1 MEFNSFRSTSRV
13 AFFIVA
19 WTILSP
25 PLAAQP
31 PSTISIQP
39 GDLDPATAAAP
50 NVPFVDSID
59 AKIHTQLR
67 DALDASARGVA
78 PSTAT
83 SHLPNALRNAD
94 EVLVEV
100 RFADT
105 ARDAIGTLERH
116 GAIHRHSMGATLH
129 EVWIPL
135 SRLRELA
142 AEPDVVIIRPARLA
156 RPLIGSKTSEGVA
169 AGNANY
175 WQTFI
180 PSYDGT
186 GIKIAMI
193 DTYDSSKIGSLQTSK
208 DWPATSKINCYDVK
222 NHATDPPYTPQSCT
236 LSSFGSLGGQHG
248 NATMEIAYDV
258 APGASFLAYDTITVG
273 DWYNAILDAAHLN
286 ASGNSLGTVKANVIS
301 ASLAAPLDGKGDG
314 TALPGSI
321 AEAAGFAKNH
331 GVLVVN
337 AAGNERENHWGGL
350 FTLSTG
356 GNGFHSWSGS
366 NTIYNP
372 FGDGAGNVYCVSD
385 GAEILI
391 DMYWNNWTTPGSTH
405 DYDLY
410 LYQETTSGN
419 WNLVDS
425 SNNAQNGGTGQ
436 TPRESIDYFAA
447 AGATTGCPASSAVYA
462 IAVVRVAGTIANDNL
477 QVFASTTEGE
487 PLYYRVTA
495 RSLDFPADS
504 PNVLSIA
511 AIDVAKTT
519 TTPQE
524 PFSSEGPVLATGG
537 GLPTNPNPLTD
548 TNLKP
553 DLASF
558 DNVTTVTYG
567 AGGKDPPL
575 ATTFL
580 GTSASTPH
588 VAGMAALFM
597 QRFGIQTSATN
608 LTNAIITPLRAI
620 AGTGSN
626 DLGTVGKDYQYGYGR
641 MKFQKEAALSFLQQP
656 TNTLVNNA
664 ITPAVKIGIV
674 DTEGKPVLYTLF
686 NDANLAIGTNPGG
699 GTLSGGGTV
708 PFTQGVAT
716 YSALKINKGGTGYTL
731 AATSTPSGLVATS
744 NPFNITTGAATKL
757 VFTIQP
763 SAVVAGH
770 VISPTVQ
777 VSVEDA
783 NGNVVPTG
791 SFSVTLKKTACT
803 TTIPVGGGP
812 ITTVNGVA
820 SFTNL
825 TLWTVAS
832 GVALQATATAL
843 TSVTSGT
850 FNVTAN
856 NDVVFRNGFET
867 CTP

>member
-1 MEFNSFRSTSRV
+1 MEFNAFRSARA
-13 AFFIVA
+13 AFSTLA
-19 WTILSP
+19 WMALSL

-31 PSTISIQP
+31 PSIPIAS
-39 GDLDPATAAAP
+39 GDLDPATTTAP
-50 NVPFVDSID
+50 DVRVVDSVD
-59 AKIHTQLR
+59 AKIHAQLR
-67 DALDASARGVA
+67 DALDAIARGIS
-78 PSTAT
+78 PSAAT
-83 SHLPNALRNAD
+83 SHLPSALRNAD

-105 ARDAIGTLERH
+105 AHDAIGTLQRH
-116 GAIHRHSMGATLH
+116 GAQHRHSMGATLH

-142 AEPDVVIIRPARLA
+142 AEPDVIIIRPARLA
-156 RPLIGSKTSEGVA
+156 RPVIGSKTSEGVA

-175 WQTFI
+175 WQTFV

-193 DTYDSSKIGSLQTSK
+193 DTYDSSKIGTLQTSK
-208 DWPATSKINCYDVK
+208 DWPATSKLSCFDVK
-222 NHATDPPYTPQSCT
+222 NVPTDPPYTPQSCT

-258 APGASFLAYDTITVG
+258 APGANFLAYDTVTVG

-286 ASGNSLGTVKANVIS
+286 GSGASLGAVKANVIS

-321 AEAAGFAKNH
+321 AEAAGFAKTH

-350 FTLSTG
+350 FALAST
-356 GNGFHSWSGS
+356 GNGFHTWSGS
-366 NTIYNP
+366 STIYNP
-372 FGDGAGNVYCVSD
+372 YGDGTGNAYCVPD
-385 GAEILI
+385 GDNIYVDL
-391 DMYWNNWTTPGSTH
+391 YWNDWTGANPGLDHTV
-405 DYDLY
+405 Y
-410 LYQETTSGN
+410 LYQDTSTTGTANWVNVAISGTPDN
-419 WNLVDS
+419 VPNSFPQQSLQYE
-425 SNNAQNGGTGQ
+425 AGG
-436 TPRESIDYFAA
+436 
-447 AGATTGCPASSAVYA
+447 GATGGCPANSAVYA
-462 IAVVRVAGTIANDNL
+462 IAVTKNSGVITNYNL
-477 QVFASTTEGE
+477 QVFATTDDDI
-487 PLYYRVTA
+487 PINFRVA
-495 RSLDFPADS
+495 PRSLDFPADS

-511 AIDVAKTT
+511 AIDVANAT
-519 TTPQE
+519 TTPVE
-524 PFSSEGPVLATGG
+524 PFSSEGPVLASGG

-553 DLASF
+553 DIASF
-558 DNVTTVTYG
+558 DDVSTVTYSPS
-567 AGGKDPPL
+567 K
-575 ATTFL
+575 FF

-597 QRFGIQTSATN
+597 ERFGVQTSTTN
-608 LTNAIITPLRAI
+608 LTNVIITPLRTI
-620 AGTGSN
+620 ASTGSN

-641 MKFQKEAALSFLQQP
+641 LKFQKEAALSFLQQP
-656 TNTLVNNA
+656 TNTLVNSV

-674 DTEGKPVLYTLF
+674 DTEGKPDIYTLY

-699 GTLSGGGTV
+699 GTLSGGGTAL
-708 PFTQGVAT
+708 FTQGIAT
-716 YSALKINKGGTGYTL
+716 YSALKISKAGTGYTL

-757 VFTIQP
+757 AFTVQP

-770 VISPTVQ
+770 VVSPTVQ

-791 SFSVTLKKTACT
+791 SFSVTLKKTTCAAVP
-803 TTIPVGGGP
+803 IGGGP

-820 SFTNL
+820 SFPSL
-825 TLWTVAS
+825 TLWTVAN
-832 GVALQATATAL
+832 GVALQATATGL
-843 TSVTSGT
+843 TSVNSST

-856 NDVVFRNGFET
+856 SDVVFRNGFET

>member
-1 MEFNSFRSTSRV
+1 MQFNSFRSAARV
-13 AFFIVA
+13 AFSILACVA
-19 WTILSP
+19 L

-31 PSTISIQP
+31 PSTIPVHP

-50 NVPFVDSID
+50 DVPVVDSVD
-59 AKIHTQLR
+59 AKIHAQLR
-67 DALDASARGVA
+67 KALDASARGIA
-78 PSTAT
+78 PAAATA
-83 SHLPNALRNAD
+83 HLPNALRHAD

-105 ARDAIGTLERH
+105 ARDAIGTLQRH
-116 GAIHRHSMGATLH
+116 GALHRHSMGPTLH
-129 EVWIPL
+129 EAWMPL
-135 SRLRELA
+135 NRLRELA

-156 RPLIGSKTSEGVA
+156 RSVIGSKTSEGVA

-175 WQTFI
+175 WQTFT

-208 DWPATSKINCYDVK
+208 DWPANSKLSCYDVK
-222 NHATDPPYTPQSCT
+222 NVATDPPYSTQSCT
-236 LSSFGSLGGQHG
+236 LSSFGSSGDQHG

-258 APGASFLAYDTITVG
+258 APGASFLAYDTVTVG

-286 ASGNSLGTVKANVIS
+286 ASGNSLGAVKANVIS
-301 ASLAAPLDGKGDG
+301 ASLAAPLDGVGDG
-314 TALPGSI
+314 SAAPGSI

-350 FTLSTG
+350 FALSTT
-356 GNGFHSWSGS
+356 GNGFHTWSGS
-366 NTIYNP
+366 STIYNP
-372 FGDGAGNVYCVSD
+372 FGDGAGNVYCIGD
-385 GAEILI
+385 GAEIFV
-391 DMYWNNWTTPGSTH
+391 DMYWNNWTSPGSTH

-425 SNNAQNGGTGQ
+425 SNNPQNGGTGQ
-436 TPRESIDYFAA
+436 TPQESIDYTAA
-447 AGATTGCPASSAVYA
+447 AGSTTGCPANTAVYA
-462 IAVVRVAGTIANDNL
+462 VAVVRVAGTIANDNL

-504 PNVLSIA
+504 PNVMSIA
-511 AIDVAKTT
+511 AIDVANAT

-537 GLPTNPNPLTD
+537 GLPPNPNPLTD

-553 DLASF
+553 DVASF

-575 ATTFL
+575 LTSFL

-597 QRFGIQTSATN
+597 QRFGVQISATN
-608 LTNAIITPLRAI
+608 LTNAIITPLRTI
-620 AGTGSN
+620 ASTGSN

-641 MKFQKEAALSFLQQP
+641 LKFQKEAALSFLQQP
-656 TNTLVNNA
+656 TNTLANN
-664 ITPAVKIGIV
+664 IMTPAVKIGIV
-674 DTEGKPVLYTLF
+674 DTEGKPDIYTLYSS
-686 NDANLAIGTNPGG
+686 ANLAIGTNPGG
-699 GTLSGGGTV
+699 GTLSGGGTAI
-708 PFTQGVAT
+708 FAQGVAT
-716 YSALKINKGGTGYTL
+716 YSALKIDKAGTGYTL
-731 AATSTPSGLVATS
+731 AATSTPSGLVGTS
-744 NPFNITTGAATKL
+744 NPFNITTGAAAKL
-757 VFTIQP
+757 AFTIGP
-763 SAVVAGH
+763 SSVVAGH

-791 SFSVTLKKTACT
+791 SFSITLKKTTCT
-803 TTIPVGGGP
+803 TAVPAGGGP

-820 SFTNL
+820 SFPSL
-825 TLWTVAS
+825 TLWTVAN
-832 GVALQATATAL
+832 GVALQATATGL
-843 TSVTSGT
+843 TSINSGT

-856 NDVVFRNGFET
+856 SDVVFRNGFET